1 IGAGVATVITFKL
14 ADWSAPYVHKRMGL
28 PGISL
33 PTLSSAIYFP
43 VGILGDKIISLIPG
57 LNKLNADP
65 ESIKKRF
72 GVFGDLMM
80 IGVILVMI
88 IRIIAQF
95 EIRKIIEW
103 GFSLGAVMF
112 IMPRM
117 VKILMEGLM
126 PLSEAI
132 RN

>member
-1 IGAGVATVITFKL
+1 
-14 ADWSAPYVHKRMGL
+14 APYVHKRMGL

-72 GVFGDLMM
+72 GVFGEPMM
-80 IGVILVMI
+80 IGVILGI
-88 IRIIAQF
+88 FIGINSQF
-95 EIRKIIEW
+95 EISKIIEL
-103 GFSLGAVMF
+103 GISLGSVMF

-117 VKILMEGLM
+117 VKILM
-126 PLSEAI
+126 
-132 RN
+132 